1 MIARVLERMGA
12 TVQDRGAM
20 YKVVEQLVLLYGS
33 EIWVV
38 TGDMIKVLT
47 SFQHRLE

>member
-12 TVQDRGAM
+12 TVHARVAM
-20 YKVVEQLVLLYGS
+20 YKAMAQSVLLYVS

-38 TGDMIKVLT
+38 TGDMLKDLMV
-47 SFQHRLE
+47 FHHRAA